1 MELVFLLSETDKGV
15 KMAKRSK
22 IAQEAYD
29 IAKPEAEKMG
39 IELVD
44 AEYKKEGQG
53 MFLRLFVDRKGG
65 ISIDDCEAFSKVIDP
80 IFDEK
85 LKCDADFF
93 EVSSPGLTRP
103 LEDLADYIRYEG
115 EKIDVKTFTADESGS
130 KSFTGKITG
139 VVEERIQ
146 FEKENGSVV
155 MLAPADIS
163 KAVRHIDF

>member
-1 MELVFLLSETDKGV
+1 
-15 KMAKRSK
+15 MAKRSK
-22 IAQEAYD
+22 TAQEAFD
-29 IAKPEAEKMG
+29 IAQPEAAKMG
-39 IELVD
+39 FDLVD

-53 MFLRLFVDRKGG
+53 MFLRLFIDRKGG

-103 LEDLADYIRYEG
+103 LDEISDYIRYEG
-115 EKIDVKTFTADESGS
+115 EKIDVKLFAADETGS
-130 KSFTGKITG
+130 KSFMGKILSAADGKVTF
-139 VVEERIQ
+139 ER
-146 FEKENGSVV
+146 EDGTTTE
-155 MLAPADIS
+155 LALTDIS